1 LLYEKLKRA
10 GILSLINQLEFVS
23 KNKTDRQDRQ
33 QQHQN
38 QDTPSTN
45 HHRYCTHTIS
55 DQMSAP
61 TSAPKINTSAL
72 PSNLPNNSIKPLPP
86 KIYKELTDTLVSA
99 HAIGRLEA
107 ALTQNLSATG
117 WTSNLRTYITTLL
130 RSGECS
136 SREEVLAKV
145 MAAISQG
152 MDQGKAETTS
162 SKKGAANASQTE
174 SEGVA
179 IPQEIVKDGIKLVKA
194 ELEKAINVNVDDV
207 DD

>member
-1 LLYEKLKRA
+1 
-10 GILSLINQLEFVS
+10 
-23 KNKTDRQDRQ
+23 
-33 QQHQN
+33 
-38 QDTPSTN
+38 
-45 HHRYCTHTIS
+45 
-55 DQMSAP
+55 MSAP

-107 ALTQNLSATG
+107 VLTQNLSATG

-152 MDQGKAETTS
+152 MDEGKAETS
-162 SKKGAANASQTE
+162 SKKGAANGNQSD

-179 IPQEIVKDGIKLVKA
+179 IPQEIIKDGIKLVKA
-194 ELEKAINVNVDDV
+194 ELEKAINLNVDDV